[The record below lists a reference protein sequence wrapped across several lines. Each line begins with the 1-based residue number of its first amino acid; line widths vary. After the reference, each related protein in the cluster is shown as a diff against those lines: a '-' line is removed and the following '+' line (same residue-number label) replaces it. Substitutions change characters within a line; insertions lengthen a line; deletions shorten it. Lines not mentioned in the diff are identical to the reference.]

1 MHNIELMFGF
11 YLDVDNDKNGCI
23 TLKREEHTTGKD
35 GKPKTTV
42 STEGYYSTFG
52 GALMGWR
59 RKAIKR
65 QLAQGEGLKLDQAI
79 DKVKALD
86 AQMRALIVNTGLDCG
101 ETKLI

>member
-1 MHNIELMFGF
+1 MHNIELMFGY
-11 YLDVDNDKNGCI
+11 YLEITDDNSGNI
-23 TLKREEHTTGKD
+23 TLKREIHATGKD
-35 GKPKTTV
+35 GKSKTTV
-42 STEGYYSTFG
+42 KTEGYYSTFG